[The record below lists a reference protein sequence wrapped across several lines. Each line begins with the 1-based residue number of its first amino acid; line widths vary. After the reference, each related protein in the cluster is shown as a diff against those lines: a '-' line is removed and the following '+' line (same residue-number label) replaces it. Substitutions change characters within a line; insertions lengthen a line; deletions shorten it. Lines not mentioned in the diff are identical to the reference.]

1 MKMCCSCV
9 RGSADS
15 LSQYKVYHSRVPL
28 KVSIKSCR
36 THGISFLRFRKFQTY
51 SLSSCRPIRL
61 LLALI
66 SSSKR
71 YKILMRATERAWKGR
86 RLLAIASLLRLFLF
100 STSAP
105 FPIHAARPVYIL
117 PHQVCVSLPS
127 ALALLGLSTLFFFF
141 TLAFLFLLPP
151 SPQISV
157 VQPSYAKESRL
168 PTCEYSRND
177 RANLHIAKA
186 SFANASQS
194 GSFC

>member
-1 MKMCCSCV
+1 MSCSCV

-15 LSQYKVYHSRVPL
+15 LSQYKVYHSRIPL

-36 THGISFLRFRKFQTY
+36 THWHGISFSRFRNFQTY

-86 RLLAIASLLRLFLF
+86 RLAIASLLRLFLF

-117 PHQVCVSLPS
+117 PCQVCVSP
-127 ALALLGLSTLFFFF
+127 
-141 TLAFLFLLPP
+141 LPP
-151 SPQISV
+151 PAV
-157 VQPSYAKESRL
+157 CACVTRL
-168 PTCEYSRND
+168 VYTLLHLGRSLPPPLLKPVLFSHPMQK
-177 RANLHIAKA
+177 NLDCRLA
-186 SFANASQS
+186 SMHETTEKILLFWFN
-194 GSFC
+194 